1 MYTLPI
7 TSEDRRRRE
16 LRRLAQAA
24 LDCYQFLARGPEPV
38 ACAGCKLPAVCWGAG
53 VRRGSHCAAHRAEYH
68 AVVEPPFICCESY
81 YDPHREYEWREK
93 QPDADPQPQD
103 ALQ

>member
-1 MYTLPI
+1 
-7 TSEDRRRRE
+7 
-16 LRRLAQAA
+16 
-24 LDCYQFLARGPEPV
+24 V
-38 ACAGCKLPAVCWGAG
+38 K
-53 VRRGSHCAAHRAEYH
+53 
-68 AVVEPPFICCESY
+68 PPFICCESY